1 MFKNTLPL
9 FCLIVQSFLIQAQQN
24 FSLSEAVDYA
34 IKESSRL
41 KIQKFDIDDAKQQ
54 VREYYAIGLPKL
66 KAGATYNYFLDIP
79 TSILPDFLSPAVY
92 GILFKE
98 NVIPSRDIDFGSGF
112 PAQFGT
118 SHNLSGN
125 IEFSTLLFD
134 GSFFVGL
141 KAQKLYQE
149 LIYKQIHLT
158 EADVRYQVTK
168 AYLSALSTEE
178 SIQIINKNI
187 SNLEKVYHEMSEINK
202 AGFVEKLDVD
212 RLELSLENLRTEKEK
227 LSRISE
233 VVQNLLKFQMNYPL
247 DQKIIL
253 SDNLEQVMNRSYL
266 DIMDP
271 NIRVDINK
279 RPETQVIDQ
288 SLQLLN
294 INLKRYRMSYFPSLF
309 GFASHS
315 QSLQR
320 NKLFDPDE
328 NGWLPTTVVGLQL
341 SVPIFDGFDRN
352 AKIARAKIALAKTNT
367 QKTEFERAVQL
378 EFSNARS
385 QYLNALNTLESRKKS
400 LQLAQK
406 IYDTSNIKFK
416 EGVGSSLELTQAER
430 DLYLSQAN
438 VLEAKLMLSQAKA
451 DLDKAL
457 GNY

>member
-1 MFKNTLPL
+1 K
-9 FCLIVQSFLIQAQQN
+9 IV
-24 FSLSEAVDYA
+24 
-34 IKESSRL
+34 
-41 KIQKFDIDDAKQQ
+41 
-54 VREYYAIGLPKL
+54 
-66 KAGATYNYFLDIP
+66 
-79 TSILPDFLSPAVY
+79 
-92 GILFKE
+92 
-98 NVIPSRDIDFGSGF
+98 
-112 PAQFGT
+112 
-118 SHNLSGN
+118 
-125 IEFSTLLFD
+125 
-134 GSFFVGL
+134 
-141 KAQKLYQE
+141 
-149 LIYKQIHLT
+149 
-158 EADVRYQVTK
+158 
-168 AYLSALSTEE
+168 
-178 SIQIINKNI
+178 
-187 SNLEKVYHEMSEINK
+187 
-202 AGFVEKLDVD
+202 
-212 RLELSLENLRTEKEK
+212 
-227 LSRISE
+227 
-233 VVQNLLKFQMNYPL
+233 
-247 DQKIIL
+247 L

-288 SLQLLN
+288 TLQLLN

>member
-1 MFKNTLPL
+1 MFKNTFLL

-149 LIYKQIHLT
+149 LIYKQIHQT
-158 EADVRYQVTK
+158 EADVKYQVTK

-227 LSRISE
+227 S
-233 VVQNLLKFQMNYPL
+233 
-247 DQKIIL
+247 
-253 SDNLEQVMNRSYL
+253 
-266 DIMDP
+266 
-271 NIRVDINK
+271 
-279 RPETQVIDQ
+279 
-288 SLQLLN
+288 
-294 INLKRYRMSYFPSLF
+294 
-309 GFASHS
+309 A
-315 QSLQR
+315 
-320 NKLFDPDE
+320 
-328 NGWLPTTVVGLQL
+328 
-341 SVPIFDGFDRN
+341 
-352 AKIARAKIALAKTNT
+352 
-367 QKTEFERAVQL
+367 
-378 EFSNARS
+378 
-385 QYLNALNTLESRKKS
+385 
-400 LQLAQK
+400 
-406 IYDTSNIKFK
+406 
-416 EGVGSSLELTQAER
+416 
-430 DLYLSQAN
+430 
-438 VLEAKLMLSQAKA
+438 
-451 DLDKAL
+451 
-457 GNY
+457 